1 MTVFKGYLRI
11 LKKNLGLLLLY
22 LVIFF
27 AIAIVLQASAR
38 KEHLDSFEKTR
49 IDIAIADKDQSDL
62 SRGLI
67 AYLSTIHNVSEISSD
82 PSVMQEEL
90 FYRNASYIVQ
100 IPENFYQLC
109 VKDKEPLSVTK
120 VPGSYTSFYVDQQI
134 SSWLNSIR
142 TYTAAGFSLTEAV
155 DASRELPSPEVN
167 MYENTENN
175 VETPSYIYYF
185 RYVPYLFLSVLSYS
199 MGYIL
204 LAFQKEDIQKRM
216 RASAVSVRRQ
226 NMEGLLAMLMVG
238 IILWLI
244 TVSGV
249 CILFGREFL
258 SSSLIGY
265 YFLNTALM
273 LGIALSLSYLV
284 GLFIKNSNM
293 LSGVSNL
300 LSLGMCFLCGA
311 FVPMNIMNKNV
322 LKIAQLLPVYWY
334 ESINETLARY
344 KTLSA
349 PVATEIWKSMG
360 IEAMFVAAFVFMI
373 LAVSKY
379 KQQR

>member
-1 MTVFKGYLRI
+1 
-11 LKKNLGLLLLY
+11 
-22 LVIFF
+22 
-27 AIAIVLQASAR
+27 
-38 KEHLDSFEKTR
+38 
-49 IDIAIADKDQSDL
+49 
-62 SRGLI
+62 
-67 AYLSTIHNVSEISSD
+67 
-82 PSVMQEEL
+82 
-90 FYRNASYIVQ
+90 
-100 IPENFYQLC
+100 
-109 VKDKEPLSVTK
+109 
-120 VPGSYTSFYVDQQI
+120 
-134 SSWLNSIR
+134 
-142 TYTAAGFSLTEAV
+142 
-155 DASRELPSPEVN
+155 
-167 MYENTENN
+167 
-175 VETPSYIYYF
+175 
-185 RYVPYLFLSVLSYS
+185 
-199 MGYIL
+199 
-204 LAFQKEDIQKRM
+204 
-216 RASAVSVRRQ
+216 
-226 NMEGLLAMLMVG
+226 MLMVG

-244 TVSGV
+244 TASGV

-311 FVPMNIMNKNV
+311 FVPMSIMNKNV

-349 PVATEIWKSMG
+349 SAATEIWKSMG